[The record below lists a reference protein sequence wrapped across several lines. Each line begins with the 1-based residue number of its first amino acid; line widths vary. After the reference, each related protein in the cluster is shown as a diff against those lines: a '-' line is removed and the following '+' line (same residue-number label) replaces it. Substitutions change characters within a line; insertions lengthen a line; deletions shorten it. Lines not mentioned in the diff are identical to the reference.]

1 MPSINVSLKDGADAS
16 QLDAA
21 KKQVTEQ
28 GGKITTEFKL
38 IKGFTAEFP
47 EDKAHTLSSN
57 DHINVENDGETQ
69 KVTDG
74 EVARLAGRPLHPLTL
89 ADLAKSGRPPLTAD
103 QLLDSA
109 NFTLSILPSRLA
121 HRIQSLRN
129 LPFIVVSNPNVSKIH
144 NNYVHSLSTLLPYA
158 SKEIKTL

>member
-57 DHINVENDGETQ
+57 DHINVENDGEVRTQLKTQ

-89 ADLAKSGRPPLTAD
+89 ADLAKFGRPPLTAD

-144 NNYVHSLSTLLPYA
+144 NNYVHSLSTL
-158 SKEIKTL
+158 